1 MTFLAGQSAAELAQ
15 LAGDLG
21 QPAYRGKQ
29 VARWIYKSWARSVD
43 EMTDLPVGFRT
54 KLAEGHEV
62 FSSTVGHTS
71 VADDG
76 VQKHLIRLADG
87 ETIETVYLPYD
98 DRVSVCLS
106 TQVGCPAGCAFCAT
120 GLSGFSRNLTTGEVV
135 EQYLWHQVLNPNRRI
150 SHVVFMGMGEPL
162 FNYSGTVSAIR
173 LLTGEIGLSA
183 RSITVST
190 VGVVPGILQ
199 LAEEGIPVNLALSLH
214 APDDELRS
222 SLMPTGRKWPI
233 AEVLEACRTYRS
245 RTGRDVTFEYVLMDG
260 VNDSQEHASRLCAV
274 LGDLPG
280 IINLIPFNAVSS
292 QTGFNRPSG
301 NRIAAFRRSL
311 ERRSRAVTQR
321 VERGASATAACG
333 QLRRALDEPTP

>member
-1 MTFLAGQSAAELAQ
+1 MPFLAGLSSAELAE
-15 LAGDLG
+15 LVGGLG

-29 VARWIYKSWARSVD
+29 VARWIYKSWVRSVD
-43 EMTDLPVGFRT
+43 EMTDLPAALRLQLGANHQVMSS
-54 KLAEGHEV
+54 EV
-62 FSSTVGHTS
+62 AHTS
-71 VADDG
+71 LADDG
-76 VQKHLIRLADG
+76 VQKLLLRLPDG
-87 ETIETVYLPYD
+87 DTVETVYLPYE

-120 GLSGFSRNLTTGEVV
+120 GLSGFSRNLTPGEIV
-135 EQYLWHQVLNPNRRI
+135 EQYLWHQGLNPNRRI

-162 FNYSGTVSAIR
+162 FNYSSTVAAIR

-214 APDDELRS
+214 APDDELRTS
-222 SLMPTGRKWPI
+222 FMPTGRKWPI
-233 AEVLEACRTYRS
+233 AEILAACRTYRT

-260 VNDSQEHASRLCAV
+260 VNDSPEHASRLCAV
-274 LGDLPG
+274 LDDLPG
-280 IINLIPFNAVSS
+280 VINLIPFNSVSS
-292 QTGFNRPSG
+292 STGFGRPSG

-321 VERGASATAACG
+321 AERGASATAACG
-333 QLRRALDEPTP
+333 QLRRAVGGEA